1 MGANRS
7 MGAPLPADETGRI
20 EALQSYEV
28 LDSKPE
34 QEFDD
39 LTLLASHICQTPIA
53 LISLVDRD
61 RQWFKS
67 NKGLSASET
76 SRDIAFCA
84 HAILDREVMV
94 VPDTAADQRFATNPL
109 VTGNPK
115 IRFYAGAPL
124 VTPDGHALG
133 TICVLDAVPREL
145 TEQQES
151 ALRALSRQVVL
162 QLELRRRM
170 LEERREAE
178 EALREKEVSLRLVV
192 DQMPAVLWTTDRDL
206 RFTSS
211 AGGGLKALGQKPNQ
225 SIGQTVSEYFQI
237 RDPEFAPLVAHRRAL
252 MGDSSSFEITW
263 LDRTFQTHVEPLRH
277 ADGTIKGTIGV
288 ALDVTDRQRAQ
299 QELQRSVALL
309 RATLDSTADGLLVV
323 DQEGRF
329 VSYNKR
335 FLEMFRIPE
344 NAAQGDE
351 NAILGLVVEQLR
363 DPGSFVKKV
372 MRLNARADAES
383 YDILEF
389 KDGRHFE
396 RYSRPQRV
404 GDRAVGRVWSFR
416 DATERKEADEEVE
429 NTMSLLRA
437 TLESTADGILVVD
450 ANGKI
455 VSFNRKFVEMWRI
468 PASIVA
474 SRDDN
479 QALAFVL
486 DQLRDPEKFVKKV
499 RDLYGHPDSQSYDW
513 LEFKD
518 GRVFER
524 YSQPQRVSG
533 KTVGRVW
540 SFRDVTDR
548 TRMEEILRRQ
558 ARTVQHVF
566 DGVLVT
572 DLEGRVTECNP
583 GAERMFGYAKE
594 ELVGKTPEW
603 LYAPSEKAV
612 FAQVMEGMRR
622 NGRWTGELQ
631 FRRKDGSACES
642 EVAVVPLGDEYG
654 RPVGAIHVHR
664 DITRRKRLEAELES
678 SKNRTAVGSSV
689 ASAAPGKPE
698 PS

>member
-1 MGANRS
+1 
-7 MGAPLPADETGRI
+7 MGAPHPEDETGRI
-20 EALQSYEV
+20 EALRSYEV

-67 NKGLSASET
+67 RRGVSASET

-109 VTGNPK
+109 VTENPK

-145 TEQQES
+145 TAEQES

-170 LEERREAE
+170 LQERRESQ
-178 EALREKEVSLRLVV
+178 EALREKEITLRLVV

-211 AGGGLKALGQKPNQ
+211 AGGGLKAMGQKPNQ
-225 SIGQTVSEYFQI
+225 SVGKTLSEYFQI
-237 RDPEFAPLVAHRRAL
+237 RDPEFRPLVAHRRAL
-252 MGDSSSFEITW
+252 MGQSSSFEITW
-263 LDRTFQTHVEPLRH
+263 LDRTFQTHVEPLRQ

-288 ALDVTDRQRAQ
+288 ALDITDRKRAQ
-299 QELQRSVALL
+299 EELERTIALL
-309 RATLDSTADGLLVV
+309 RATLDSTADGILVV
-323 DQEGRF
+323 DQTGRF
-329 VSYNKR
+329 VSYNRR
-335 FLEMFRIPE
+335 FVEMFRLPE
-344 NAAQGDE
+344 DPPDGDE
-351 NAILGLVVEQLR
+351 NRLLGLVIEQLR

-383 YDILEF
+383 YDILEL
-389 KDGRHFE
+389 KDGRLFE

-404 GDRAVGRVWSFR
+404 GDTVVGRVWSFR
-416 DATERKEADEEVE
+416 DATERKESDEEVE
-429 NTMSLLRA
+429 STMSLLRA

-450 ANGKI
+450 SNGKI
-455 VSFNRKFVEMWRI
+455 VSFNRKFIEMWRI

-583 GAERMFGYAKE
+583 GAERMFGYSRE
-594 ELVGKTPEW
+594 ELTGKTPEW
-603 LYAPSEKAV
+603 LHAPADAGL
-612 FAQVMEGMRR
+612 FAQMMEGMRR
-622 NGRWTGELQ
+622 NGRWTGELR
-631 FRRKDGSACES
+631 FVRRDGSAGEA

-664 DITRRKRLEAELES
+664 DITRRKQLEAELEDS
-678 SKNRTAVGSSV
+678 RNRTTVGSSV
-689 ASAAPGKPE
+689 ASSAPGEPE
-698 PS
+698 PA